1 MSAMD
6 KDRLLYELS
15 KTFDEPFDY
24 RERASEE
31 LVLDPEGASF
41 PDGPGEVGASSL
53 SSRWP
58 RPSSP
63 C

>member
-41 PDGPGEVGASSL
+41 PDGPGEVGDSSL

-58 RPSSP
+58 RP